1 METERLSMRRLTLDD
16 AELMLSVW
24 NDPAF
29 VLYVG
34 DRGIRTIDHARAE
47 IKSGAMRLY
56 RDYGFGPYRVALK
69 DGNTA
74 IGICGIFHRDGL
86 ENPDIGFSVLP
97 GFCNCGYAYESASA
111 VVSYA
116 RDHLKLPRLIAIVSP
131 DNAASVGLIKK
142 LGLQFER
149 MVRLPGEDHE
159 IRLYGI
165 ALSD

>member
-1 METERLSMRRLTLDD
+1 MRRLTLED

-47 IKSGAMRLY
+47 IKGGAMRLY

-69 DGNTA
+69 DDNTA

-86 ENPDIGFSVLP
+86 DDPDIGFSVLP

-111 VVSYA
+111 VINYA
-116 RDHLKLPRLIAIVSP
+116 RDHLKLPRLTAIVSP

-159 IRLYGI
+159 IRLYGV